1 MERKMMDGN
10 GAAVRCGRR
19 GTYRRRT
26 SRLAAVRAR
35 REAIAEIGPLDR
47 LATQT
52 ALMILAGG
60 TVGVTGRDAFHAAT
74 AASLASTRSSREAA
88 LAARMIRE
96 DFDLLALPGVAVI
109 YRRVG
114 RDAWRQYDKMG
125 EEVEARMLRA
135 TLEASVPPATMH

>member
-1 MERKMMDGN
+1 MKRTLLDAGE
-10 GAAVRCGRR
+10 AAVRRGRR

-88 LAARMIRE
+88 LAARMIRA
-96 DFDLLALPGVAVI
+96 DFDLLTLPGVAAV

-135 TLEASVPPATMH
+135 TLEGLAPPATMH